1 MSIAIALGVTT
12 PETPYAD
19 MAAGSDPESVEASP
33 AVNQKSYSNHSCGN
47 VQNHGY
53 RGLPYAMQQSSVV
66 CCQDHNYGA
75 PPPPTPPASPLSQTI
90 IPRLELN
97 GVARGRYQSPHAHA
111 HSHAHPR
118 PDQEHSADSETSS
131 EEEEEEG
138 SVPSAWCH
146 CSLTQDGFLIKCES
160 CRGLERRKALDG
172 QRRKA
177 ENVSGGESSGTESGD
192 EEVSPSTVSYTA
204 TQHTPTSITL
214 TVNRVKRSKA
224 KKRKKSTDKSRT
236 TPKAKKIKNST
247 TEANALDENTVE
259 GWETRIRQWTDQ
271 YEEALANQYSA
282 DVQTLLQ
289 LAKPSSP
296 APSPDTIN
304 RTELAC
310 NNTVLS
316 SQMQL
321 QVGRVTR
328 VQKHRKILRA
338 ARDLEPDTLIIEY
351 RGKVMLK
358 QQFEVNG
365 HFFKKPYPFV
375 LFYSKFNDVEM
386 CVDARTFG
394 NDARFIRRS
403 CTPNAEVRHMI
414 SEGMIHLC
422 IYAVSQITKDS
433 EVTIGFDYEFNSCN
447 YKVDCACHRGNQN
460 CPVQKHN
467 LSPMDSLPSQ
477 PASGPAL
484 PVLPGAE
491 TRRRR
496 ARRRELEGGGAP
508 TAGSDDSNQQ
518 PNGDAQDREHGAS
531 DAEDGLLDGMK
542 QEEGEEGE
550 LDDNGVLISSR
561 RSREDR
567 AALETMERR
576 RRRVVQGAADEPKQE
591 PGAPEEGEVTGLS
604 PAGPN
609 PTSSAGTSGGVSTR
623 RTSYATEAPVET
635 DSKPV
640 TAAPATPK
648 PPPARSSKPR
658 PKSRISRYRSGSA
671 QRARRQRQAL
681 AQQAAEGA
689 GGEDG
694 APGASQGDLGQGEGA
709 LGAGQAQDGDGYGGA
724 GSGALGNKANLR
736 YPKTKKYLVTEWLN
750 DKIPERAEPEAER
763 PLRITTDPTVL
774 ATTLNMLPGLSHA
787 SLICTA
793 PKHYVRFGSPFTP
806 ERRRRPLAVDA
817 SYGSCKKRWIKQAL
831 DESKSSLSPEDSG
844 VSSSSNQSNGSSYH
858 PFKAELSAPFKKR
871 KSKHA
876 HEMLSSPP
884 DSSASGSDLLLR
896 PLSPITPPPPSD
908 PGHSLRPALS
918 TSCALYLGAEDE
930 QQNGATM
937 PYSPL
942 TSLPTSRCN
951 TPLQFENISS
961 PEASPVHRPESLSP
975 EPCLRSDFDSIRN
988 ATFPDLSMT
997 SSLDSPVPVP
1007 EDFPAV
1013 SPSPLSLSGGGTPLT
1028 PVSTSAPGDSSTGT
1042 RSGESQAR
1050 EQAFRTEFNLIYACS
1065 PLNAN
1070 LGEGLGPRGPLTD
1083 RRHSQSEGS
1092 FSPAESYF
1100 GAVSGQGLLSET
1112 GAGSLSPYPEPHY
1125 GGGYPDSGTPPHPS
1139 NPPQKKKRGN
1149 VITVSQLPGCQP
1161 GYQALAVRGHC
1172 KPMQNMVSLLEYR
1185 KRKQGT
1191 RDTESVGSMGT
1202 PTRPSSLCPSTESPG
1217 GPRSLLQPPTSPHS
1231 SFSSPAHQAF
1241 PQIEEVS
1248 PPDLS
1253 SSSGSSAGSG
1263 PRPQEGISWIV
1274 PTTVERLREGQGVLE
1289 RVLRGN
1295 LKMERALKRTD
1306 PGDHGNSRD
1315 KDADSV
1321 ETDRYDLTTAS
1332 PLRSPHPYSPSVY
1345 QHQPHLSEPH
1355 VTSDSS
1361 ASPFRSSYSPSPSY
1375 PRPLA
1380 QDHAPQPTQSTP
1392 PTSASSSSSSSS
1404 SISSLDSSVSGTS
1417 RPVGGAVQDASYPSS
1432 SHLKA
1437 SLLNS
1442 GLLSASSSP
1451 PVPRSQSHS
1460 KTDISVGGAGCG
1472 GSGLLTGGAASH
1484 ASRLAQQGSGSGRG
1498 IQANSRLL
1506 SAPSSQHYPPR
1517 GAPLNQFQHPP
1528 LQGSGVRTQ
1537 TGSY

>member
-1139 NPPQKKKRGN
+1139 NPPQKKK
-1149 VITVSQLPGCQP
+1149 
-1161 GYQALAVRGHC
+1161 
-1172 KPMQNMVSLLEYR
+1172 VSLLEYR